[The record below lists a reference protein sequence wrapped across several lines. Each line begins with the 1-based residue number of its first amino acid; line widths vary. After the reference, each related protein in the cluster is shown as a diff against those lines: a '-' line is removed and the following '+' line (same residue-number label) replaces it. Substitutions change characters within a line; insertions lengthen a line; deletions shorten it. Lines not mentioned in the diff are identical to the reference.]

1 MKTREQIEKMY
12 WDFKANLDLHYEE
25 LDNETDPDK
34 RQEIFDEMICIR
46 EKTSLLSE
54 ILDG

>member
-1 MKTREQIEKMY
+1 MKSREQIEKMY
-12 WDFKANLDLHYEE
+12 WEFKANLDLHYEE

-34 RQEIFDEMICIR
+34 RQEIIDEMIGIR
-46 EKTSLLSE
+46 EKMSLLSE